1 MATQKCKKKKKKKKL
16 SAEQF
21 FTFLNAS
28 YPKTHLIQSLNS
40 LDSPRPYHIARRLLE
55 NQKTGDSKELFLLK
69 NDFQNSSS
77 KIYSKKA
84 SRYWRP
90 GN

>member
-1 MATQKCKKKKKKKKL
+1 MAAKKKKKKKKKKKL
-16 SAEQF
+16 PAEQF

-40 LDSPRPYHIARRLLE
+40 LDSPRPYHVARRLLE
-55 NQKTGDSKELFLLK
+55 NRKT